1 MSNEGEEPATAAG
14 SADEPAEAAEAA
26 EAAEPADPAPTGW
39 NSFFFCFPAVKKK
52 SLGFMINNEKSK

>member
-14 SADEPAEAAEAA
+14 SADEPAEAAEP
-26 EAAEPADPAPTGW
+26 AEPADPAPTGW